1 MKVVDGHHGFNMAD
15 VLKEVIR
22 EYKIEDKIAA
32 FQMDNAS
39 NNDTAL
45 DALAISIPSV
55 DRKQSRLRCFGYIIN
70 LVVRALLFSNNSG
83 ALQDQLGEVGDDNA
97 FKVWREQG
105 AIGKLHNIVYY
116 ITRSDKRRRAFER
129 AQKVDSSDLTLQ
141 LIKDIGVR

>member
-1 MKVVDGHHGFNMAD
+1 MAD
-15 VLKEVIR
+15 MLKEVICK
-22 EYKIEDKIAA
+22 YKIEDKIAA

-45 DALAISIPSV
+45 DALAISISLV
-55 DRKQSRLRCFGYIIN
+55 DCKQSRLRCFGHIIN
-70 LVVRALLFSNNSG
+70 LVVRVLLFSNNSG

-105 AIGKLHNIVYY
+105 AISKLYNIVYY

-129 AQKVDSSDLTLQ
+129 AQKVDSSDLTL
-141 LIKDIGVR
+141 

>member
-1 MKVVDGHHGFNMAD
+1 
-15 VLKEVIR
+15 VLKKVIR
-22 EYKIEDKIAA
+22 KYKIKDKVTA

-70 LVVRALLFSNNSG
+70 LVVRALLFSNNSS
-83 ALQDQLGEVGDDNA
+83 ALQDQLGEVGDNNA

-105 AIGKLHNIVYY
+105 AISKLHNIVYY

-129 AQKVDSSDLTLQ
+129 A
-141 LIKDIGVR
+141 